1 MIIMIITLIII
12 IIIIIIIIMPIT
24 LLNIRYRAIPYQT
37 LRSLV

>member
-1 MIIMIITLIII
+1 MIIMIITLII